1 MYVLMKD
8 FLPTIQAHADLSGK
22 GGGRIVLDNPP
33 PPWKIQAFKIP
44 MIVNYQQKMTLDQ
57 TPCRQTKH
65 SFSIPM
71 VNFFF
76 LDPRMTFI
84 FGTFVAIGVCLIRLP
99 CSLNGLMTT

>member
-8 FLPTIQAHADLSGK
+8 FLPTIQAHADLRGK
-22 GGGRIVLDNPP
+22 GGSDCSGQPP
-33 PPWKIQAFKIP
+33 PPWKIQAFKIH
-44 MIVNYQQKMTLDQ
+44 MIVNYQQKNDPRSDPLQ
-57 TPCRQTKH
+57 TNKAFLQYPHGK
-65 SFSIPM
+65 P
-71 VNFFF
+71 FF